1 MNYSLDSRF
10 RRIWD
15 ARKLQNI
22 PVTLL
27 DEVAQE
33 TSKGGTLD
41 FEVDI
46 VNEYASGASGK
57 GLFRAEFPHY
67 KSVSSAYWDPRGRQI
82 VSTSYDDTLR
92 RKLISSWIIKC

>member
-1 MNYSLDSRF
+1 M
-10 RRIWD
+10 
-15 ARKLQNI
+15 
-22 PVTLL
+22 PVSLL
-27 DEVAQE
+27 DEGAQE
-33 TSKGGTLD
+33 TAMDSKGGTLD

-57 GLFRAEFPHY
+57 GLFRAESLHY

-92 RKLISSWIIKC
+92 RKLISSWVIKC